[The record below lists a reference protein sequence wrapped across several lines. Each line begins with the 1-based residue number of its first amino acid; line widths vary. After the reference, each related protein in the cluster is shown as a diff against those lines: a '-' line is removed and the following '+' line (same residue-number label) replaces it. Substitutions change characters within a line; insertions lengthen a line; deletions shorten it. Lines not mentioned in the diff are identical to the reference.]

1 MQARASGPPTRSSL
15 AGVSKP
21 LISLSLVAIIVVAL
35 VAYHFAFS
43 GPAAPSAPASSQTAP
58 PAASLQALN
67 QTYATLAFAHWA
79 SIAQKN
85 LTAVMSQYSTQ
96 YEALWWYVNGSAP
109 LGPSNGKHDCNVPTG
124 QINCSSVL
132 SEAWQQFFDNVSS
145 TMKLSVCGF
154 TSTLGEDGNGYSRA
168 SVAYYIGGSNETI
181 LVPYEIDFRVINGQW
196 QLQRDWFGLSGD
208 FATIHAGDVPPACH

>member
-1 MQARASGPPTRSSL
+1 MQARARCLRTKPSL
-15 AGVSKP
+15 PGVSRA
-21 LISLSLVAIIVVAL
+21 LTALSLIIILVVAFA
-35 VAYHFAFS
+35 AYHFVFS
-43 GPAAPSAPASSQTAP
+43 GQTAPSAQTA
-58 PAASLQALN
+58 ASTADLRALN
-67 QTYATLAFAHWA
+67 QTYAALAFAHWA

-96 YEALWWYVNGSAP
+96 YEALWWYVNSSAP

-124 QINCSSVL
+124 QVNCSSVL

-154 TSTLGEDGNGYSRA
+154 TSTLGVDGNGYSRA
-168 SVAYYIGGSNETI
+168 GVAYYIGASNETI
-181 LVPYEIDFRVINGQW
+181 LVPYEIDFRAIGGQW

-208 FATIHAGDVPPACH
+208 FATLQPGDVPPACH